1 MRKNKV
7 LTIWAAI
14 VFAFLMI
21 PLLIITVTAFGGGSA
36 ITFPIESFST
46 KWFANVFALKSFRR
60 SFLTSLEVAL
70 LATCISLLVGI
81 PAAYALARSGLKG
94 KQLLKSIFLSPT
106 IVPGIVI
113 GFIMYQCL
121 ILTLRIPVFAGL
133 LAGHFMVTLPY
144 VIRVVGSSMEQAAWS
159 LGCPKGAA
167 FFKVVLPN
175 VTSGISSA
183 FMLAFIN
190 SFNNI
195 PVSMFLSGPG
205 VSTFPSTLMNYI
217 EYNYDPTVSAVSV
230 LLMAATVVIMVIV
243 DRTLGIAALA
253 K

>member
-81 PAAYALARSGLKG
+81 PAAYALARAGLKG

-144 VIRVVGSSMEQAAWS
+144 VIRVVGSSMEQF
-159 LGCPKGAA
+159 GCPKGTA

>member
-1 MRKNKV
+1 MSQLIRACSRDLHRLDGTAV
-7 LTIWAAI
+7 QRTDIDIEACADRLD
-14 VFAFLMI
+14 LRD
-21 PLLIITVTAFGGGSA
+21 LL
-36 ITFPIESFST
+36 
-46 KWFANVFALKSFRR
+46 L
-60 SFLTSLEVAL
+60 LEVAL

-144 VIRVVGSSMEQAAWS
+144 VIRVVGSSMEQFDFSIEEAAWS